1 MKLHVSTLCQHTEH
15 NNRKSVQVSMFK
27 YNKSWKRHIVYPR
40 GKKKIQDFNI
50 LLQKWSINC
59 LLSVLGCSE
68 DLIAT
73 EKPYIK
79 FLGRDG
85 ANAGYGGVGTTLST
99 ISRAAASAEQHLNAH
114 VSTAVNGDAAFE
126 NKLSALLFPEL
137 NKYLFFPRFTRP
149 L

>member
-1 MKLHVSTLCQHTEH
+1 MEETHCLSTRE
-15 NNRKSVQVSMFK
+15 
-27 YNKSWKRHIVYPR
+27 
-40 GKKKIQDFNI
+40 KKIQYFNI
-50 LLQKWSINC
+50 VLQKWSINC

-85 ANAGYGGVGTTLST
+85 ANTGYGAVGTTLGT
-99 ISRAAASAEQHLNAH
+99 IFRAAASAEQHPNAH

-126 NKLSALLFPEL
+126 NKLSALLFLEL